1 MKLTKK
7 NFYVYKVKKAH
18 LTNVQHWRVTAWLPQ
33 VRKWSWKKKFFKV
46 RETSRNFIF
55 SQGKF
60 KSLKEVREKWNFK
73 NTLLFFSF
81 YVYCFLTFR
90 LFCTFY
96 RHESCF
102 IGTEYCSWCWTS
114 SYVMELP
121 IHIDCTW
128 LADSMNTWVDRVVLW
143 EGLIPLSGFICE
155 TVN

>member
-7 NFYVYKVKKAH
+7 NFYVYKFKKTH

-33 VRKWSWKKKFFKV
+33 VRKWSWKKKLFKV

-60 KSLKEVREKWNFK
+60 KSLKEVREKWSFK
-73 NTLLFFSF
+73 STFLFFSF

-90 LFCTFY
+90 LFVHFTDMS
-96 RHESCF
+96 HVLLE
-102 IGTEYCSWCWTS
+102 EHCSWYWTS
-114 SYVMELP
+114 SDVKELP
-121 IHIDCTW
+121 IRIDCTW
-128 LADSMNTWVDRVVLW
+128 FADSMNTLVDRMVVW
-143 EGLIPLSGFICE
+143 EGLIPLSGFIYE